1 MDIFTPVSITINS
14 LNTNCNDTIEIKNLI
29 KNIKK
34 DPELN
39 KNINIEEILNTIQ
52 DEKTDYLDNKTIKS
66 INKEVFDS
74 IQSLNLSEER
84 TKDLCEKL
92 MDYRLVNDI
101 HELHK
106 GKIVKTIN
114 ININNDSLYLPKI
127 HVKGKVLNIKFL
139 DNGIHVVC
147 IHFPQ
152 RFLQYKFDHF
162 LTFQKLSDEEQM
174 ILSAYEYIQNNK

>member
-1 MDIFTPVSITINS
+1 MDIFTPVSITNNS

-39 KNINIEEILNTIQ
+39 KNINIEELLNTIQ

-66 INKEVFDS
+66 INQEVFEA

-92 MDYRLVNDI
+92 FDYRLVNDI

-114 ININNDSLYLPKI
+114 NINNDSLYLPKI

-152 RFLQYKFDHF
+152 RFLQYKFDQF